1 MPMSIYGQC
10 QWDGDTVNNFDFVRP
25 KTKALWTFDNDDGV
39 DSGPYGY
46 DLTSGH
52 LDYALGKFGRCGYFD
67 GNNYLRATA
76 SCAGLRLSTMSACFW
91 MKSSY
96 ANEQY
101 IFGNVYA
108 PAGNTTGYN
117 FGTTSSRRLFYE
129 SFPGDGSVSRI
140 TGGATYPV
148 DGNWNWIVIT
158 RGSTYT
164 RFFINGKLDYQA
176 ANGGLG
182 FSSNEITSIGAWWYA
197 YYGSAYD
204 FFRGYLD
211 QLHILDEELSHAT
224 IRRMYAFQMGWI

>member
-1 MPMSIYGQC
+1 MEIPNL
-10 QWDGDTVNNFDFVRP
+10 NNFDFVRP
-25 KTKALWTFDNDDGV
+25 GTTAVWTFDNEDGV
-39 DSGPYGY
+39 DTGPYGY

-158 RGSTYT
+158 RGSTHT
-164 RFFINGKLDYQA
+164 RFYINGKLDYQA
-176 ANGGLG
+176 LNGGLSFNG
-182 FSSNEITSIGAWWYA
+182 SEISCVGAWWYI
-197 YYGSAYD
+197 YTSSAED
-204 FFRGYLD
+204 HFHGYLD
-211 QLHILDEELSHAT
+211 NLHIFDVEFGHST